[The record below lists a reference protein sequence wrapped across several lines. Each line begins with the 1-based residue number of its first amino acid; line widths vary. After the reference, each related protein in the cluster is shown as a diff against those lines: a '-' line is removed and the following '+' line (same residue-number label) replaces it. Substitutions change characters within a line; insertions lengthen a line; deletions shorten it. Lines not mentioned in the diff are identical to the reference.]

1 MSSGSEATSLSFG
14 RDHECVNERPSTQ
27 HVRRR
32 YDEMAGNWR
41 LLGITDSL
49 LLLNRLRRKQ
59 FSAVRGT
66 VLDVACGT
74 GENFPYLERAESVV
88 AFDLSPA
95 MIEEAGRRVRQLRM
109 DVALVVG
116 DAQRMP
122 FPDGEFDNVVSGF
135 STCTFP
141 DHVAAFR
148 EMVRVTRPGGQILLV
163 EHGRSSIG
171 LIARRQDR
179 NIERVLERSA
189 CRNNRDVLAEIAE
202 AGLTPSSVGTSHL
215 GMLRRVTI
223 EI

>member
-1 MSSGSEATSLSFG
+1 MGAVS
-14 RDHECVNERPSTQ
+14 ERPNIEQ
-27 HVRRR
+27 VRRR

-49 LLLNRLRRKQ
+49 FLINRLRRRQ
-59 FSAVRGT
+59 FSGVRGT

-88 AFDLSPA
+88 ALDLSSA
-95 MIEEAGRRVRQLRM
+95 MIDEARRRARQLRM
-109 DVALVVG
+109 DVPLVVG
-116 DAQRMP
+116 DAQKMP
-122 FPDGEFDNVVSGF
+122 YADGAFDNVVSGL

-141 DHVAAFR
+141 DYVAAFR
-148 EMVRVTRPGGQILLV
+148 EMARVTRPGGRILLV
-163 EHGRSSIG
+163 EHGRSSLG
-171 LIARRQDR
+171 LISRRQDR

-223 EI
+223 DI

>member
-1 MSSGSEATSLSFG
+1 MG
-14 RDHECVNERPSTQ
+14 RVTQRPSTEQ
-27 HVRRR
+27 VRHR

-41 LLGITDSL
+41 LLGIIDSL
-49 LLLNRLRRKQ
+49 LLMNRLRRRQ
-59 FSAVRGT
+59 FSGVDGA

-74 GENFPYLERAESVV
+74 GENFPYLERADSVV

-95 MIEEAGRRVRQLRM
+95 MIDEARRRAQQLRM
-109 DVALVVG
+109 DVALAVG
-116 DAQRMP
+116 DAQMMP
-122 FPDGEFDNVVSGF
+122 FPDGVFDNVVSGF
-135 STCTFP
+135 SSCTFP

-148 EMVRVTRPGGQILLV
+148 EMVRVTRPGGQVLLV
-163 EHGRSSIG
+163 EHGRSSVG
-171 LIARRQDR
+171 LIAGRQDR

-223 EI
+223 EV